1 MKILKKFCYVF
12 CLLLILVNVLDVYAE
27 EYSNVSL
34 TKLNEIKDN
43 QSLLDTVKNVTI
55 TYEDDLSL
63 VDLLVNCKNIESL
76 SINKAT
82 INDLTFINNIKPNNN
97 FSLWISMG
105 YYNMQGLAN
114 EYVNYLHLESSYIS
128 NFAKGMYFPN
138 LKILSINYIDGYED
152 IDYSIYKSM
161 ESLTLNCI
169 SISDYQTFFGQLNEL
184 IKLDSLGLV
193 NCNITDDDTKYL
205 KENKYIKD
213 LSLEDC
219 YISDISF
226 LEEMTQIEGFH
237 PPANVED
244 LSVIKK
250 MSNLKYVYWTGYEQ
264 LALTD
269 DLVNYLDENNIS
281 HNKYDSTLKN
291 TLLNM
296 VNTIDVDDKM
306 AIKEKIEKVVDYV
319 TNFVKSHNTSYN
331 EEYSSNSL
339 LYIVHFKTGVCSNYS
354 HLEHALLKLM
364 GIDSYYIGG
373 LHPIY
378 MREQLGDFSTEY
390 VDDLEY
396 QLAGHAWLMAKDEN
410 GVWHGWDPVQID
422 IYIGLEGA
430 EDFWIDNVYGKKINF
445 WKNPYEDDNYTYQQ
459 FMDGEYDTFNFYFAK
474 RHVVTNKLGYE
485 DYLKQKSEIKL
496 IDILK
501 NKGFNVTSNL
511 VLGFSIGKNI
521 SDIKKQLNDN
531 DIVISTENLMISTG
545 AVIKKGNESYAVV
558 IKGDLNGDGKVNSAD
573 LLQMRKYLLE
583 EVNLTGAY
591 KEAGIIESNGE
602 IKSLDLLRLRQ
613 YLLDE
618 YVFK

>member
-34 TKLNEIKDN
+34 NKLNEIKDN

-76 SINKAT
+76 SIKRAT

-114 EYVNYLHLESSYIS
+114 EYVDFLHLDASYIS

-138 LKILSINYIDGYED
+138 LKILVINSIDGYED
-152 IDYSIYKSM
+152 IDYSIYNDM
-161 ESLTLNCI
+161 EQLGLNCI
-169 SISDYQTFFGQLNEL
+169 SISDYQTFFEQLNEL
-184 IKLDSLGLV
+184 KKIYSLSLS
-193 NCNITDDDTKYL
+193 NCNITNEDTKYL

-226 LEEMTQIEGFH
+226 LEEMKQIEGFR

-250 MSNLKYVYWTGYEQ
+250 MSNLKYIYWTGYEQ

-269 DLVNYLDENNIS
+269 ELVNYLDDNNIS
-281 HNKYDSTLKN
+281 HNKYDNTLKT

-296 VNTIDVDDKM
+296 VNEINVNDNMTIR
-306 AIKEKIEKVVDYV
+306 EKVEKVVDYV
-319 TNFVKSHNTSYN
+319 TNFVKSHDIQYN
-331 EEYSSNSL
+331 EEYSTNNM

-373 LHPIY
+373 LHPVE
-378 MREQLGDFSTEY
+378 MSETSGDYYLNDGKYE
-390 VDDLEY
+390 
-396 QLAGHAWLMAKDEN
+396 LAGHAWLMTKDEQ
-410 GVWHGWDPVQID
+410 GVWYGWDPVQID
-422 IYIGLEGA
+422 IYIYT
-430 EDFWIDNVYGKKINF
+430 DVINNIFTIDNINGKRYNL

-459 FMDGEYDTFNFYFAK
+459 FSDGEYDTFNYNFAK

-521 SDIKKQLNDN
+521 SDIKKQLNDD

-545 AVIKKGNESYAVV
+545 AVIKKGSESYTVV
-558 IKGDLNGDGKVNSAD
+558 IKGDLNGDGKINSAD

-583 EVNLTGAY
+583 EVDLTGAY